1 MLASLS
7 LRISLRIGSMM
18 DVFTLPMQALA
29 TAMAHGVPHT
39 SPLNGYQA
47 YHLIYP
53 IVSVGHLGGE

>member
-1 MLASLS
+1 
-7 LRISLRIGSMM
+7 MM

-39 SPLNGYQA
+39 SPLNGYQV

>member
-1 MLASLS
+1 
-7 LRISLRIGSMM
+7 MM
-18 DVFTLPMQALA
+18 DVSPFPRQALA

-53 IVSVGHLGGE
+53 IVSVGRLGGE